1 MRTVYLARGTGD
13 VAGDACRIAEKAARM
28 MKAKDAR
35 ANFEMKSI
43 TAHHNTK
50 PESRMN
56 GFAHL
61 R

>member
-13 VAGDACRIAEKAARM
+13 VAGAAYRFAEKAARM

-35 ANFEMKSI
+35 ANFGIKSI

-50 PESRMN
+50 PQSRMQ
-56 GFAHL
+56 GFA
-61 R
+61 